1 MKKKL
6 SLNELKIKSFITSVG
21 EKDKVKS
28 GLDTVFNICVLSG
41 ELCNETDNPLFCPP
55 TLEPPNYTRY
65 CGNTRSLLQDGH
77 CGPNI
82 ISELGHNCV

>member
-6 SLNELKIKSFITSVG
+6 SLNELKIESFITSVG

-28 GLDTVFNICVLSG
+28 GLDTIFHICALSG

-55 TLEPPNYTRY
+55 TMEPPNITAI
-65 CGNTRSLLQDGH
+65 CTKKTKLFME

-82 ISELGHNCV
+82 WTEGNCL